1 MPSFVTVDASAMKRI
16 VARVGAGR
24 AVLAK
29 PFDQG
34 RGLQVAKIMRTGP
47 KGVYRQF
54 VDQTEYR
61 GTSAIPWVRTKPF
74 GNRPAPRKTL
84 LGTGLYRSA
93 WLGGAGGTE
102 KITASS
108 VEIGVDRGLFP
119 QVRIHQSRNAS
130 TTIKPKARTKGGK
143 DFKMRFFLGLTYGVW
158 MSRARIAKGI
168 KVPRRRVSVASETRK
183 AAVLFLRREVGAKV
197 RLPRLTTAAIR

>member
-1 MPSFVTVDASAMKRI
+1 MKRI

-34 RGLQVAKIMRTGP
+34 RGLQVAKIMRMGP

-119 QVRIHQSRNAS
+119 QVRIHQSRSAK
-130 TTIKPKARTKGGK
+130 TKIKPTVR
-143 DFKMRFFLGLTYGVW
+143 MRWFLGLTYGVW
-158 MSRARIAKGI
+158 LSKATMRKGLSIA
-168 KVPRRRVSVASETRK
+168 RRRVSVAAETRK

>member
-1 MPSFVTVDASAMKRI
+1 MPNFVTVDASAMKRI

-34 RGLQVAKIMRTGP
+34 RGLQVAKIMRMGP

-119 QVRIHQSRNAS
+119 QVRIHQSRSAK
-130 TTIKPKARTKGGK
+130 TKIKPTVR
-143 DFKMRFFLGLTYGVW
+143 MRWFLGLTYGVW
-158 MSRARIAKGI
+158 LSKATMRKGLSIA
-168 KVPRRRVSVASETRK
+168 RRRVSVAAETRK